1 MSGLMYAITEPPPGE
16 EPFYHRWY
24 DEEHIPDRI
33 NVGGFVNAVR
43 YICLPGDGRYVTL
56 YDLANPDVIRLNAY
70 RQVLSTRTAEE
81 AELLER
87 MPFVTRRI
95 YAAIGDPV
103 QAATRHAPYVLV
115 TGLTPADGAES
126 EVLAWHDAEFV
137 PLLERVPGVRR
148 IRRFEQ
154 VEGDGPRFAV
164 IVDLDSLAPLD
175 GPELAS
181 IRSTRWFVRLHEMA
195 SATEWSAIGL
205 LRAFSARRWV
215 VDGVLGPDPA

>member
-16 EPFYHRWY
+16 EPLYHRWY
-24 DEEHIPDRI
+24 DEEHIPDRL

-70 RQVLSTRTAEE
+70 RQVLADRTAEE
-81 AELLER
+81 VDLLER

-95 YAAIGDPV
+95 YTSLGEPVPAADG
-103 QAATRHAPYVLV
+103 HAPYVLV
-115 TGLTPADGAES
+115 TGATPAEGAED
-126 EVLAWHDAEFV
+126 ELLTWQETEFI
-137 PLLERVPGVRR
+137 PLLRRVRGVRR
-148 IRRFEQ
+148 VRRYEQ
-154 VEGDGPRFAV
+154 VEGEGPRFAV

-175 GPELAS
+175 GPEVAA
-181 IRSTRWFVRLHEMA
+181 IRSTRWFVRLHEAA
-195 SATEWSAIGL
+195 SATEWSVIGL

-215 VDGVLGPDPA
+215 VDGVLGPGSE

>member
-1 MSGLMYAITEPPPGE
+1 MPGLMYAITEPPPGE
-16 EPFYHRWY
+16 EAFYHRWY

-70 RQVLSTRTAEE
+70 RQVLASRTDEE
-81 AELLER
+81 AGLLER

-95 YAAIGDPV
+95 YSSLGDAGPAST
-103 QAATRHAPYVLV
+103 QHAPYVLV
-115 TGLTPADGAES
+115 TGLTPAEGADS
-126 EVLAWHDAEFV
+126 EVLAWHDTEFL
-137 PLLERVPGVRR
+137 PLLQRVPGVRR
-148 IRRFEQ
+148 VRRFEQ

-164 IVDLDSLAPLD
+164 IVDLDSLAVAD
-175 GPELAS
+175 GPEIAA
-181 IRSTRWFVRLHEMA
+181 IRSTRWHVRLHEAA
-195 SATEWSAIGL
+195 SVTEWATIGL

-215 VDGVLGPDPA
+215 VDGVLGPDAG